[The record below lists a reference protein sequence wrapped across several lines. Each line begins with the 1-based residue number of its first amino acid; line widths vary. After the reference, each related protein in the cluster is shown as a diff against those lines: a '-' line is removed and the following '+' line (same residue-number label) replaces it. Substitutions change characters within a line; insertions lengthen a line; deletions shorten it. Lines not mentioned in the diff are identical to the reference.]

1 MNMSKPGSINSAYIN
16 TGWIQIKIPSNCY
29 DKITGQLGSDSD
41 VSLQRDSSQR
51 KKFTMWIIHI
61 LIFAIG
67 HFYFAGNVVPTIKYE
82 S

>member
-16 TGWIQIKIPSNCY
+16 TGWIQIKIPPNCY

-51 KKFTMWIIHI
+51 KKFTM
-61 LIFAIG
+61 
-67 HFYFAGNVVPTIKYE
+67 
-82 S
+82 